1 MGMKTG
7 QRIKEEQNI
16 YIRQKTKGIFSKI
29 AGKLVS
35 ISPTLF
41 AVLVSFL
48 VLWNQYNSRITL
60 TNSEM
65 NIIFFAM
72 FAISLILTVW
82 THVNRRKCIWLIGI
96 SVAIVEVYF
105 YNRLDSSGSFF
116 MDLIRFWSGFNNVW
130 SKLLFLMLI
139 YLLIV
144 SIRVIRWSQKDW
156 EEIQEFN
163 RETRKQKKR
172 AIWKA
177 WRERWEARSEK
188 NRKKRE
194 SKQERAVFFEE
205 ERKKEQ
211 KNEAEMRECRR
222 EANKQ
227 ELEVNLRKQKY
238 LEEMRLKE
246 LQNITEEQL
255 DTDGQQDGEK
265 KKAAKEQKKEEQ
277 EALLKEQKKRRIA
290 IIVIAVI
297 LVVYIF
303 LPIFG
308 GGEQSLAW
316 NWRDDVQYFVHELRG
331 DTSYQNV
338 GKADYSDFPANT
350 VSEIIS
356 ETRAALRVGNVVK
369 YTAQKATNEKSYTRS
384 SKEKESFASSL
395 AQYTIFFIAL
405 AGMLYV
411 GAVLLYRLAIQCI
424 ESLSNKDN
432 KNGLSDFF
440 NEYSTPVSVL
450 IVATAMLSTF
460 AGTEEWTF
468 DKLPELFKN
477 MACIILC
484 ILLVLIT
491 VDAVRLILKQCVEQ
505 GSLLRTSMHITFALL
520 IDCVMGIVVGVLA
533 ELNIRGL
540 LSSLFAF
547 FLQGNHTPIY
557 DKAEEVLD
565 EALDEEIEGIRR
577 EMQEQQGTS
586 AYRHVNRIRYRRR
599 KKEQSAFQKFHHK
612 TKGRRN

>member
-7 QRIKEEQNI
+7 QKIEKEQNI
-16 YIRQKTKGIFSKI
+16 HIRQKAKVIFSKI
-29 AGKLVS
+29 AGKLTAA
-35 ISPTLF
+35 SPALF
-41 AVLVSFL
+41 AVLVTFL
-48 VLWNQYNSRITL
+48 VLWNQYNSRVTL
-60 TNSEM
+60 TNLEM
-65 NIIFFAM
+65 NLIFFAM

-82 THVNRRKCIWLIGI
+82 THANRRKCIWLIGI

-105 YNRLDSSGSFF
+105 YNRLDSSSSFF
-116 MDLIRFWSGFNNVW
+116 TDLIRFWSGFNHLW

-144 SIRVIRWSQKDW
+144 SIRVICWSQEDW

-238 LEEMRLKE
+238 LEEMRLKK
-246 LQNITEEQL
+246 LQKGTGGKSDTE
-255 DTDGQQDGEK
+255 GQQEAENDIKTAEEK
-265 KKAAKEQKKEEQ
+265 RKEE
-277 EALLKEQKKRRIA
+277 EERLEEQKKRRTAII
-290 IIVIAVI
+290 IIVII
-297 LVVYIF
+297 LFVYLL
-303 LPIFG
+303 LPTLG
-308 GGEQSLAW
+308 GGEQNLAW
-316 NWRDDVQYFVHELRG
+316 SWRDDVQQFVDELSG
-331 DTSYQNV
+331 DMRHQNAE
-338 GKADYSDFPANT
+338 KADYREYLNN
-350 VSEIIS
+350 IIS
-356 ETRAALRVGNVVK
+356 ETISAAKAVVRLGNVTK
-369 YTAQKATNEKSYTRS
+369 YTSQKATNEKSYTRS

-405 AGMLYV
+405 VGMLYV
-411 GAVLLYRLAIQCI
+411 GAVLLYRLAMQCI

-432 KNGLSDFF
+432 KDGLSDFF

-468 DKLPELFKN
+468 DKLPDLFKN

-565 EALDEEIEGIRR
+565 ETLDEEIEGIRR

-586 AYRHVNRIRYRRR
+586 AYRHVDGIRYRRR